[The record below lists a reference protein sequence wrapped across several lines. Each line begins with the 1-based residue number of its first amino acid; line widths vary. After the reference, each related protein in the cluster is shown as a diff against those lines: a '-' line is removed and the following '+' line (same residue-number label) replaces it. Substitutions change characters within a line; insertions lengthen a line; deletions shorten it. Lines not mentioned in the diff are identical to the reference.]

1 VTETTF
7 DYIIVGG
14 GSAGSVLAN
23 RLSARS
29 ANKVLLLEAGQ
40 DTPHGKVPAAVLDSY
55 PGTAYL
61 NPAYTWNQLKVT
73 TEVIPHNRPNEPR
86 PKLRTYEQAR
96 ILGGGSSI
104 NGQLANRGAPTDY
117 NEWEMRGASG
127 WSWESVLPFF
137 KKVERDMD
145 FDGPWH
151 GNEGRIP
158 VRRIFPDLW
167 PEHAKAA
174 ADTFKAAGYRF
185 LIDQNAEFED
195 GYFPITISNVYE
207 RRVSAAI
214 GYLDPGTRMR
224 ENLTISTDT
233 QVAALVLDGLRCVGV
248 KAIVSGR
255 ETEFRGHE
263 IILSSGAIHSPAH
276 LLRAGIGPAGHLRD
290 LGIEVR
296 AAVPGVGQRLQDHP
310 AVAVAAF
317 IKPHARI
324 IHDYSRRHIYTA
336 LRYSSGLPGIPS
348 GDMFTVVT
356 NKTSWHAV
364 GEQIGSFI
372 ITVYKTYSETGEVK
386 LASPSWRDEPVVDFN
401 LLSDQRD
408 LERMMDGVR
417 RFGAMH
423 LTPTMQ
429 AVATDPFPASY
440 SDKVRQVG
448 LVSKKNKYLTDA
460 LAKLL
465 DGPPA
470 LRSYLI
476 RNLVMEGFTLEGLLR
491 DDEQLEAF
499 VRKAAVGV
507 WHASCTCRMGAD
519 DDPMA
524 VTNPAGRVRGVDGLR
539 VTDASIFPVVPC
551 ANTNFPVLMTAEKV
565 ADAILAGG

>member
-1 VTETTF
+1 MIY
-7 DYIIVGG
+7 DYIICGG

-29 ANKVLLLEAGQ
+29 SNKVLLLEAGQ

-61 NPAYTWNQLKVT
+61 NPNFTWNQLKVT
-73 TEVIPHNRPNEPR
+73 TEVISHNNPNA
-86 PKLRTYEQAR
+86 PKPPLRTYEQAR

-117 NEWEMRGASG
+117 DEWHARGATG
-127 WSWESVLPFF
+127 WNWDNVLPFF

-151 GNEGRIP
+151 GREGRIP

-167 PEHAKAA
+167 PEHAKAVA
-174 ADTFKAAGYRF
+174 EAFKQAGWEY
-185 LIDQNAEFED
+185 IVDQNAEWKD
-195 GYFPITISNVYE
+195 GFFPITISNAYE

-214 GYLDPGTRMR
+214 GYLDPGTRLR
-224 ENLTISTDT
+224 ENLTILTDS
-233 QVAALVLDGLRCVGV
+233 QVASLTFEGNRCTGV
-248 KAIVSGR
+248 KAVTGGR
-255 ETEFRGHE
+255 EQEFRGNE
-263 IILSSGAIHSPAH
+263 VILSCGAIHSPAH
-276 LLRAGIGPAGHLRD
+276 LMRAGIGPVGHLRD
-290 LGIEVR
+290 KGIDVR
-296 AAVPGVGQRLQDHP
+296 MALPGVGQRLQDHP
-310 AVAVAAF
+310 ATAVAAF
-317 IKPHARI
+317 LRPHARI
-324 IHDYSRRHIYTA
+324 IHDYTRRHIYVS
-336 LRYSSGLPGIPS
+336 LRYSSNLPDVPP
-348 GDMFTVVT
+348 GDMMTVVT

-372 ITVYKTYSETGEVK
+372 VTVYKTFSETGEVR
-386 LASPSWRDEPVVDFN
+386 LRSANWRDEPSVDFN

-417 RFGAMH
+417 RFSAMH
-423 LTPTMQ
+423 LTPQLESVT
-429 AVATDPFPASY
+429 TDPFPASY

-448 LVSKKNKYLTDA
+448 LLSRKNKLVTDGF
-460 LAKLL
+460 AKLL
-465 DGPPA
+465 DGPAA
-470 LRSYLI
+470 LRRYLLK
-476 RNLVMEGFTLEGLLR
+476 NYVMEGVTIRDMLT
-491 DDEQLEAF
+491 DDEKLEAF

-507 WHASCTCRMGAD
+507 WHASCSCRMGAA

-524 VTNPAGRVRGVDGLR
+524 VTDNAGRVRGVAGLR

-551 ANTNFPVLMTAEKV
+551 ANTNFPVLMTAEKI

>member
-1 VTETTF
+1 MDY

-29 ANKVLLLEAGQ
+29 SNKVLLLEAGI
-40 DTPHGKVPAAVLDSY
+40 DTPHGKIPPAILDSY

-61 NPAYTWNQLKVT
+61 NPAFTWNKLKVS
-73 TEVIPHNRPNEPR
+73 TEVIPHNQPNAPR
-86 PKLRTYEQAR
+86 PPLRTYEQAR
-96 ILGGGSSI
+96 VLGGGSSI

-117 NEWEMRGASG
+117 DEWHARGATG
-127 WSWESVLPFF
+127 WNWDNVLPFF

-174 ADTFKAAGYRF
+174 AETFKTAGYKF
-185 LIDQNAEFED
+185 LIDQNAAFED

-214 GYLDPGTRMR
+214 GYLDPGTRLR

-233 QVAALVLDGLRCVGV
+233 QVTSLQFDGLRCIGV
-248 KAIVSGR
+248 SAMVAGR
-255 ETEFRGHE
+255 PTEFRGRE
-263 IILSSGAIHSPAH
+263 VILSSGAIHSPAH

-296 AAVPGVGQRLQDHP
+296 AALPGVGQRLQDHP

-324 IHDYSRRHIYTA
+324 IHDYSRRHIYLA
-336 LRYSSGLPGIPS
+336 LRYSSQLDGIPA

-386 LASPSWRDEPVVDFN
+386 LASRDWRDEPVVDFN

-423 LTPTMQ
+423 LTSTMQ
-429 AVATDPFPASY
+429 AVTTDPFPASY

-448 LVSKKNKYLTDA
+448 LVSKKNKWITDA
-460 LAKLL
+460 LSKAL
-465 DGPPA
+465 DGPAA

-476 RNLVMEGFTLEGLLR
+476 RNLIMEGVTLEGLMR
-491 DDEQLEAF
+491 DDEQLETF

-507 WHASCTCRMGAD
+507 WHASCTCRMGSE

-524 VTNPAGRVRGVDGLR
+524 VTDPGGRVRAVDGLR
-539 VTDASIFPVVPC
+539 VVDASIFPAVPC
-551 ANTNFPVLMTAEKV
+551 ANTNFPVLMTAEKC
-565 ADAILAGG
+565 ADSILAGA

>member
-1 VTETTF
+1 MDW

-29 ANKVLLLEAGQ
+29 SNKVLLLEAGM
-40 DTPHGKVPAAVLDSY
+40 DTPHGKVPAAILDSY

-61 NPAYTWNQLKVT
+61 NPAFTWNKLKVS
-73 TEVIPHNRPNEPR
+73 TEVIPHNQPNAPR
-86 PKLRTYEQAR
+86 PPLRTYEQAR
-96 ILGGGSSI
+96 VLGGGSSI

-117 NEWEMRGASG
+117 DEWHARGATG
-127 WSWESVLPFF
+127 WNWDNVLPFF

-174 ADTFKAAGYRF
+174 AETFKAAGYNY
-185 LIDQNAEFED
+185 LIDQNAAFED

-214 GYLDPGTRMR
+214 GYLDPGTRLR

-233 QVAALVLDGLRCVGV
+233 QVMALQFDGLRCVGV
-248 KAIVSGR
+248 SAMVAGR
-255 ETEFRGHE
+255 PTEFRGRE
-263 IILSSGAIHSPAH
+263 VILSSGAIHSPAH

-290 LGIEVR
+290 KGIEVR
-296 AAVPGVGQRLQDHP
+296 AAAPGVGQRLQDHP

-324 IHDYSRRHIYTA
+324 IHDYSRRHIYLA
-336 LRYSSGLPGIPS
+336 LRYSSQLDSIPA
-348 GDMFTVVT
+348 GDMFAVVT

-386 LASPSWRDEPVVDFN
+386 LASRDWREEPIVDFN

-429 AVATDPFPASY
+429 AVTTDPFPASY

-448 LVSKKNKYLTDA
+448 LVSKKNKWITDA
-460 LAKLL
+460 LAKAL

-476 RNLVMEGFTLEGLLR
+476 RNLIMEGVTLEGLMR

-507 WHASCTCRMGAD
+507 WHASCTCRMGSET
-519 DDPMA
+519 DPMA
-524 VTNPAGRVRGVDGLR
+524 VTDPAGRVRAVDGLR
-539 VTDASIFPVVPC
+539 VVDASIFPVVPC
-551 ANTNFPVLMTAEKV
+551 ANTNFPVLMTAEKC
-565 ADAILAGG
+565 ADAILAGV